1 MAKRGYRQEV
11 FNVLLAQL
19 LRERSIVSVP
29 EDVLASPQG
38 RRMPDVLV
46 DFAGLRT
53 AIEGEVADQPDA
65 HEKALASA
73 KGRVEQ
79 GIAHIGL
86 GVVYPADLRRVDFA
100 QLHDRLASA
109 ELFVAVVTE
118 ADVSGYVATNVD
130 GLAEILR
137 GTFDQLV
144 KENAVAEA
152 VAVLEA
158 GIETFASAVCTAPG
172 IVPRLAD
179 VLGVRELPDPKKA
192 PADEEEEEDQ

>member
-1 MAKRGYRQEV
+1 M
-11 FNVLLAQL
+11 
-19 LRERSIVSVP
+19 
-29 EDVLASPQG
+29 
-38 RRMPDVLV
+38 
-46 DFAGLRT
+46 
-53 AIEGEVADQPDA
+53 
-65 HEKALASA
+65 
-73 KGRVEQ
+73 
-79 GIAHIGL
+79 
-86 GVVYPADLRRVDFA
+86 VYPADLRRVDFA